1 MRKEL
6 FLYPEESSPAAHIS
20 CPHIPSLVPFKL
32 RRDPIAKSSILFHQ
46 SCQILQCN
54 YMCNAYGFETAAGK
68 EIREDSHSTVAV
80 VSTSMAVPS
89 ARHSSMM
96 GIDIP
101 LPSQDPEE
109 PTSEGNPS
117 DFRWSSYA
125 LDESGNEVEELSYL
139 SKFNKRFNKVR

>member
-1 MRKEL
+1 
-6 FLYPEESSPAAHIS
+6 
-20 CPHIPSLVPFKL
+20 
-32 RRDPIAKSSILFHQ
+32 
-46 SCQILQCN
+46 
-54 YMCNAYGFETAAGK
+54 
-68 EIREDSHSTVAV
+68 
-80 VSTSMAVPS
+80 
-89 ARHSSMM
+89 MM

-109 PTSEGNPS
+109 PTLEGNPS

>member
-1 MRKEL
+1 M
-6 FLYPEESSPAAHIS
+6 AA
-20 CPHIPSLVPFKL
+20 
-32 RRDPIAKSSILFHQ
+32 
-46 SCQILQCN
+46 
-54 YMCNAYGFETAAGK
+54 
-68 EIREDSHSTVAV
+68 VA
-80 VSTSMAVPS
+80 TSMAVPS

-109 PTSEGNPS
+109 PTLEGNPS